1 MQTVMLMV
9 AVLTCFQVKHF
20 AADYLLQPAWMLRG
34 KDDLYDPGGYAHAGL
49 HAIGSLPALAIAG
62 LGFTSILA
70 LTALEFI
77 THYGIDFGKARLS
90 ARHHFSPAS
99 QSYWAMHGADQLLH
113 HLTYAA
119 LIFAVFMLRIP
130 GSL

>member
-34 KDDLYDPGGYAHAGL
+34 KDDLYNLGGYAHAGL

-62 LGFTSILA
+62 IGITQIFSLA
-70 LTALEFI
+70 VLELI
-77 THYGIDFGKARLS
+77 VHYGIDYGKARLS
-90 ARHHFSPAS
+90 VRHRFGPAS
-99 QSYWAMHGADQLLH
+99 RSYWAMHGADQLLH

-119 LIFAVFMLRIP
+119 LILAAFTLRIHD
-130 GSL
+130 SL